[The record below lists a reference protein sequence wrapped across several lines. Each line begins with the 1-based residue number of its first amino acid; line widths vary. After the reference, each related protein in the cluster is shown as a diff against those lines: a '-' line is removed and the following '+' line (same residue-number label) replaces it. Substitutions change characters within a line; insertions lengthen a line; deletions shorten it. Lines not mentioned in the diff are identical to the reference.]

1 MIMNKY
7 TQFSCINF
15 MRFFSN
21 LHAMVKGDL
30 KYVRKRK
37 ELIEVIRE
45 KGIDDEAVL
54 AAIEKVERHKFIPD
68 TALHIHAYEDKA
80 FPIGAGQTISQPY
93 TVAFQTQL
101 LEIKPDDKVLEIGTG
116 SGYQAAVLA
125 ELGADVYSI
134 ERQKSLYDRTSP
146 LLKSMGYTKMKL
158 YYGDGYKGKAVFAPY
173 DKIIVTAAAPEIP
186 EALLQQLKVGGFL
199 VIPVDNQEG
208 TQDMLRIV
216 KISETEFETQR
227 FHKFSF
233 VPMLK
238 GQS

>member
-1 MIMNKY
+1 MGTN
-7 TQFSCINF
+7 
-15 MRFFSN
+15 
-21 LHAMVKGDL
+21 DL

-37 ELIEVIRE
+37 ELVDVVRS
-45 KGIDDEAVL
+45 KGIKD
-54 AAIEKVERHKFIPD
+54 EKVLDAIIKIERHKFIPD

-93 TVAFQTQL
+93 TVAFQTEL
-101 LEIKPDDKVLEIGTG
+101 LEVKPGDKILEIGTG

-134 ERQKSLYDRTSP
+134 ERQKTLYDKTMPFLRS
-146 LLKSMGYTKMKL
+146 LGYTKMKL
-158 YYGDGYKGKAVFAPY
+158 YYGDGYKGKPVFAPF

-186 EALLQQLKVGGFL
+186 KPLLDQLKVGGFL
-199 VIPVDNQEG
+199 VIPLNNDAGN
-208 TQDMLRIV
+208 QDMLRII
-216 KISETEFETQR
+216 KHSETEFETEQ

-238 GQS
+238 GEN